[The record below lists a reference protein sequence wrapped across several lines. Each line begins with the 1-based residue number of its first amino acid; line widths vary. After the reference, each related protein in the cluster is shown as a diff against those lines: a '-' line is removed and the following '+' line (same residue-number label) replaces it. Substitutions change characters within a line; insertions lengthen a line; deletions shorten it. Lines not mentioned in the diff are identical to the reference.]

1 MAIYQAGVPVLGI
14 CYGEQAMA
22 QQLGG
27 KVEAGHHREF
37 GRAEIEVTT
46 PSALTDGVWQVGERY
61 PVWMSHGDRVTRL
74 PDGFVATATS
84 ANAPIAM
91 IADEKRKFYATQFH
105 LEVVHTPHGAAIL
118 RNFVRNIAGCA
129 GDWTM
134 RAFKTEM
141 IEKIRRQVGKGR
153 VICGL
158 SGGVD
163 SAVAAVLIHEAIGEQ
178 LTCVFVDHGL
188 LRLGEAEKVVAL
200 FRGHYNIPLVH
211 VDASDTFLKALDG
224 VDDPETKRKTIGKLF
239 IEVFEAEAKKIGG
252 AEFLAQGTL
261 YPDVIESVSFT
272 GGPSVTIKSH
282 HNVGGLPARMNM
294 KLVEPLRELFKDEVR
309 ALGRELGLPDVFV
322 GRHPFPGPGL
332 AIRCP
337 GPITRDKLDILR
349 LADDVFIE
357 EIRRAG
363 LYDDIWQAFA
373 VLLPVRTVGVMG
385 DYRTYDFVVG
395 LRAVTSTDGMT
406 ADFYPFDMKFI
417 GAVATRII
425 NEVKGVN
432 RVVYDVTSQAA
443 GHDRVGVS
451 FAHHHLRHQELRH
464 DEEGARLAR
473 QARRRIRLPRLQDRR
488 DRPRAARSLVEE
500 GRLGDAPQ
508 SRRHYVSQIAGQ
520 GQDRHR
526 CEKGNRADVG
536 SALHDQ
542 ASGARSRPRQ
552 ITGRICAR
560 GLSRSDL
567 TPL

>member
-1 MAIYQAGVPVLGI
+1 MTAPTHDKVLIVDFGSQVTQLIARRVREEGVYCEIVPFQRADQAFREMRPKAVILSGGPASVLDKDAPLAPQSIYDAGLPVLGI

-27 KVEAGHHREF
+27 TVEGGHHREF
-37 GRAEIEVTT
+37 GRAEVELVKSS
-46 PSALTDGVWQVGERY
+46 PLTDGVWQEGQRY
-61 PVWMSHGDRVTRL
+61 PVWMSHGDRVTKL
-74 PDGFVATATS
+74 PPGFAAMATS

-118 RNFVRNIAGCA
+118 RNFVRKIANCA

-134 RAFKTEM
+134 RAFKE
-141 IEKIRRQVGKGR
+141 EAVAAIRRQVGKGK

-188 LRLGEAEKVVAL
+188 LRLGEGERVV
-200 FRGHYNIPLVH
+200 PLVH
-211 VDASDTFLKALDG
+211 VQAEDLFLKALTG
-224 VDDPETKRKTIGKLF
+224 IDDPEQKRKTIGKLF
-239 IEVFEAEAKKIGG
+239 IDVFEAEAKKIATEGKG
-252 AEFLAQGTL
+252 SAEFLAQGTL

-282 HNVGGLPARMNM
+282 HNVGGLPERMHL

-309 ALGRELGLPDVFV
+309 ALGRELGLPEAFV

-337 GPITRDKLDILR
+337 GAITRDKLDILR

-385 DYRTYDFVVG
+385 DFRTYDYVVG

-406 ADFYPFDMKFI
+406 ADFYPFGMKFI
-417 GAVATRII
+417 AHVATRIV

-432 RVVYDVTSQAA
+432 RVVYDVTSKPP
-443 GHDRVGVS
+443 GTI
-451 FAHHHLRHQELRH
+451 EW
-464 DEEGARLAR
+464 E
-473 QARRRIRLPRLQDRR
+473 
-488 DRPRAARSLVEE
+488 
-500 GRLGDAPQ
+500 
-508 SRRHYVSQIAGQ
+508 
-520 GQDRHR
+520 
-526 CEKGNRADVG
+526 
-536 SALHDQ
+536 
-542 ASGARSRPRQ
+542 
-552 ITGRICAR
+552 
-560 GLSRSDL
+560 
-567 TPL
+567 